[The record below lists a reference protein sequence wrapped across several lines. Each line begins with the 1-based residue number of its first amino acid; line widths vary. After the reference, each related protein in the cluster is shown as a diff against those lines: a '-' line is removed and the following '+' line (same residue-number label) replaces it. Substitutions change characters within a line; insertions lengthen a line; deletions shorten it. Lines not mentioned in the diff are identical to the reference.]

1 MIKRFVLGLFFIQI
15 SFAVFSQANNSVTD
29 PELKFKQAKEH
40 FIKGDYAL
48 AYPLVKDLVQK
59 FSDNKSYSYL
69 LEESKYFYIVCGLKL
84 MQETSA
90 DDAIV
95 YINSIT
101 NDPRKQLLSFHL
113 AHYYFLKEDYQH
125 AIEYYDLAG
134 YQNIPNNW
142 VADAKFEKGYSYFS
156 RNQFSEAK
164 ELFNE
169 IHQLPDNKYYLP
181 ANYYY
186 GVIAYKEKNYND
198 ALTAFKLIENEPE
211 YLDIVPYYISEIYY
225 LQGNKTESLKYSENI
240 ISKEGNNSSIQMKLL
255 TGQLYFEKQDYK
267 KAMPLLEEYVNNV
280 DKVNKE
286 VLYELAYS
294 YYKEGKTNKAI
305 EGFKQLSNEKDSM
318 GQNSMYLLGDLY
330 LQTGDKAQA
339 RNAFQYSA
347 YNNSNASQQKVSRF
361 NYAKLSYELGYQDI
375 ALNEMRSF
383 LQDYPSSEY
392 DEEAREILINVL
404 ARTSNF
410 REAMSVYQSFS
421 NPTPSMQ
428 KAYPRILYG
437 RAIELI
443 NDQQLARADQLL
455 TDVTTHSYG
464 GSIIPYAYFWKGE
477 IAFRQ
482 QRYDDAIRFTNQF
495 VQSNS
500 SSQGEASMA
509 AARYNMGYSYM
520 FKGDYQ
526 KSLDN
531 FVQVATRLNRNSSS
545 MEQDA
550 YLRSGDSYYMLRNY
564 SKANSVYDDFINNN
578 MPQADYA
585 TYQKAMIEGIKSS
598 SEKIRLLNNLERQ
611 FPKSSLLQQADM
623 EVATT
628 FIADEKFSSAIPYL
642 NKIISSD
649 NNGLK
654 PKAYLKLGL
663 VYYNI
668 NNNKEALNNYNY
680 LIKNYTNSPEA
691 NEALGIVRDI
701 YVEEGRL
708 NDYTDLMRK
717 AGKNVSISEVDSLSF
732 AAAELKYE
740 NNKCDEAISAF
751 SNYISTYPK
760 GSYIIDAH
768 YLRSDCFLKMNNF
781 AEALKGFEKVSE
793 AGFSKYFERASLE
806 AARIY
811 YFELKDYSKAKKYFQ
826 LLISNASTQE
836 IQLEAL
842 RGLVRSQYQLKD
854 YATANES
861 AKELLSKKG
870 LNTDDRS
877 IANLVLGK
885 SLQINKDYNEAITA
899 YKAVTAINKSSW
911 GAEARYEIAAIYFIQ
926 NNLSASEKAANAVI
940 KETGSYDFWV
950 TKSYILLGDIFMAQ
964 KDYFN
969 AKATYESV
977 AKNASITEL
986 KNEAQNKYNKAVAE
1000 EKQNS
1005 KIGN

>member
-1 MIKRFVLGLFFIQI
+1 M
-15 SFAVFSQANNSVTD
+15 
-29 PELKFKQAKEH
+29 
-40 FIKGDYAL
+40 
-48 AYPLVKDLVQK
+48 
-59 FSDNKSYSYL
+59 
-69 LEESKYFYIVCGLKL
+69 
-84 MQETSA
+84 
-90 DDAIV
+90 
-95 YINSIT
+95 
-101 NDPRKQLLSFHL
+101 
-113 AHYYFLKEDYQH
+113 
-125 AIEYYDLAG
+125 
-134 YQNIPNNW
+134 
-142 VADAKFEKGYSYFS
+142 
-156 RNQFSEAK
+156 
-164 ELFNE
+164 FNE
-169 IHQLPDNKYYLP
+169 IHQLPENKYYLP

-186 GVIAYKEKNYND
+186 GVIAYKEKNYKE
-198 ALTAFKLIENEPE
+198 ALTAFKLVENEE
-211 YLDIVPYYISEIYY
+211 DYQAIVPYYISEIYY

-240 ISKEGNNSSIQMKLL
+240 LSKEGSNSSNQLKLL

-267 KAMPLLEEYVNNV
+267 KAMPLLEEYVNNS
-280 DKVNKE
+280 DKINKE

-294 YYKEGKTNKAI
+294 YYKEGKTDKAI
-305 EGFKQLSNEKDSM
+305 AGFKQLSNEKDSM

-330 LQTGDKAQA
+330 LKTGDKANA

-347 YNNSNASQQKVSRF
+347 YNSSNASQQKISRF

-410 REAMSVYQSFS
+410 REAMSIYQSFS
-421 NPTPSMQ
+421 NPTIGMQ
-428 KAYPRILYG
+428 KAFPRILYG
-437 RAIELI
+437 RAIEFI
-443 NDQQLARADQLL
+443 NDQQLAKADQLM

-482 QRYDDAIRFTNQF
+482 QRYDDAVKFTNQF

-500 SSQGEASMA
+500 PSQGEASMA
-509 AARYNMGYSYM
+509 AARYNLGYSYM
-520 FKGDYQ
+520 YKDNYQ
-526 KSLDN
+526 KALDN
-531 FVQVATRLNRNSSS
+531 FLLITSRLTRSSSS

-550 YLRSGDSYYMLRNY
+550 YLRSGDSYYMLRDY
-564 SKANSVYDDFINNN
+564 SKAGVVYDAFIDNS

-585 TYQKAMIEGIKSS
+585 TYQKAMIAGIRNSN
-598 SEKIRLLNNLERQ
+598 EKIRLLNNLERQ

-642 NKIISSD
+642 NKVIASD

-663 VYYNI
+663 SNYNN
-668 NNNKEALNNYNY
+668 NNNKEALVSYNY
-680 LIKNYTNSPEA
+680 LIRNYPNSPEA
-691 NEALGIVRDI
+691 NEALSIVRDI

-708 NDYTDLMRK
+708 NEYADLMRK
-717 AGKNVSISEVDSLSF
+717 AGKNVSVSEVDSLSF
-732 AAAELKYE
+732 VAAELKYE

-751 SNYISTYPK
+751 SNYISTYPT
-760 GSYIIDAH
+760 GSYIIDAQ
-768 YLRSDCFLKMNNF
+768 YLRSDCYLKKNNF
-781 AEALKGFEKVSE
+781 SDALNGFVKVSD
-793 AGFSKYFERASLE
+793 AGFSKYYERGTLE

-811 YFELKDYSKAKKYFQ
+811 YFELKDYAKAKKYFQ
-826 LLISNASTQE
+826 LLIANASTQE

-854 YATANES
+854 YTTANES

-870 LNTDDRS
+870 INTDDRT

-885 SLQINKDYNEAITA
+885 SFQIKKDYSEAITA
-899 YKAVTAINKSSW
+899 YKAVTAINKSQW
-911 GAEARYEIAAIYFIQ
+911 GAEAIYEIAAIYLAQ
-926 NNLSASEKAANAVI
+926 NNMAAAEKAANAVI

-977 AKNASITEL
+977 AKNASITDL
-986 KNEAQNKYNKAVAE
+986 KNEAQSKYNKAVAD

>member
-1 MIKRFVLGLFFIQI
+1 MMKQFLFGLFFILI
-15 SFAVFSQANNSVTD
+15 SLASISQANHSITD
-29 PELKFKQAKEH
+29 SELKFKQAKEH
-40 FIKGDYAL
+40 FVKEDYAL
-48 AYPLVKDLVQK
+48 AYPLVKELLQK
-59 FSDNKSYSYL
+59 YSDNKNYSYL
-69 LEESKYFYIVCGLKL
+69 LEDSKYFYIVCGLKL

-113 AHYYFLKEDYQH
+113 AHYYFLTEDYQH

-134 YQNIPNNW
+134 YENIPNEW

-156 RNQFSEAK
+156 RNQFAEAK

-169 IHQLPDNKYYLP
+169 IHQLPGNKYYLA

-186 GVIAYKEKNYND
+186 GVIAYKEKNYNE
-198 ALTAFKLIENEPE
+198 ALTAFKLVENEE
-211 YLDIVPYYISEIYY
+211 DYQGIVPYYISEIYY

-240 ISKEGNNSSIQMKLL
+240 LSKEGSNSSNQLKLL

-267 KAMPLLEEYVNNV
+267 KAMPLLEEYVTNS

-294 YYKEGKTNKAI
+294 YYKEGKTEKAI
-305 EGFKQLSNEKDSM
+305 QGFKQLSNEKDSM

-330 LQTGDKAQA
+330 LKTGDKANA

-347 YNNSNASQQKVSRF
+347 YNNSNTSQQKVSRF

-392 DEEAREILINVL
+392 DEEAREILINIL

-410 REAMSVYQSFS
+410 REALSIYQSFS
-421 NPTPSMQ
+421 NPTPGMQ
-428 KAYPRILYG
+428 KAYPRIMYG

-443 NDQQLARADQLL
+443 NDQQLARADQLMA
-455 TDVTTHSYG
+455 DVTTHSDG
-464 GSIIPYAYFWKGE
+464 GSIIPYAFFWRGE

-482 QRYDDAIRFTNQF
+482 QRYEDAARFTNRF

-500 SSQGEASMA
+500 PSQGEASMA
-509 AARYNMGYSYM
+509 AARYNLGYSYM
-520 FKGDYQ
+520 FMENYQ
-526 KSLDN
+526 KALDN
-531 FVQVATRLNRNSSS
+531 FVLVSSRLNRSSSS

-550 YLRSGDSYYMLRNY
+550 YLRSGDCYYMLRDY
-564 SKANSVYDDFINNN
+564 SKASAVYDSFIDNV

-585 TYQKAMIEGIKSS
+585 TYQKAMIAGIKNSN
-598 SEKIRLLNNLERQ
+598 EKIRLLNNLERQ
-611 FPKSSLLQQADM
+611 FPKSSLLHQADM

-628 FIADEKFSSAIPYL
+628 YIADEKFSSAIPYL

-663 VYYNI
+663 AYYND
-668 NNNKEALNNYNY
+668 NNNKEALNNYNF
-680 LIKNYTNSPEA
+680 LIRNYSNSPEA
-691 NEALGIVRDI
+691 NEALGIVKDI

-708 NDYTDLMRK
+708 NEYADLMRK
-717 AGKNVSISEVDSLSF
+717 AGKNISVSEVDSLSF
-732 AAAELKYE
+732 VAAELKYD
-740 NNKCDEAISAF
+740 NNKCDEATVAL

-760 GSYIIDAH
+760 GSYVIDAQ
-768 YLRSDCFLKMNNF
+768 YLRSDCYLKRNNF
-781 AEALKGFEKVSE
+781 KDALSGFVKVSD
-793 AGFSKYFERASLE
+793 AGFSKYYERGTLE

-811 YFELKDYSKAKKYFQ
+811 YFELKDYANAKKYFQ
-826 LLISNASTQE
+826 LLIANASTQE

-870 LNTDDRS
+870 LNTDDKT

-885 SLQINKDYNEAITA
+885 SLQINKDY
-899 YKAVTAINKSSW
+899 S
-911 GAEARYEIAAIYFIQ
+911 YFIHL
-926 NNLSASEKAANAVI
+926 NN
-940 KETGSYDFWV
+940 YDCNSLIC
-950 TKSYILLGDIFMAQ
+950 TLII
-964 KDYFN
+964 
-969 AKATYESV
+969 
-977 AKNASITEL
+977 
-986 KNEAQNKYNKAVAE
+986 YNKL
-1000 EKQNS
+1000 
-1005 KIGN
+1005 